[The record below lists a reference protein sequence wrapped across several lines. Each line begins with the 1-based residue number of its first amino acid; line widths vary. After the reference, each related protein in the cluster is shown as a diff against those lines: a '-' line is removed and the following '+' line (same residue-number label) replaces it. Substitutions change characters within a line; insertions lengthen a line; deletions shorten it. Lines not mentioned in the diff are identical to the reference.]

1 MLIEHRLFRYD
12 LPQLIDLKEFIAK
25 DSLIDANSDLEAVH
39 TWLQRFANEHT
50 IRAYSRDATRF
61 LLWLSFVK
69 GKHLAELLLDDI
81 YAYIEFLQ
89 NPDPAWCMNKK
100 KLKRYDLRWRPFSQA
115 LSKRS
120 IQAAVAALKSLFKFL
135 EDADY
140 IAKNPVRLLKLDSIL
155 GKIQEQKYHIHAR
168 MLEMDEWEA
177 VIQSLEAMPS
187 NSLQECKYKSRA
199 NLLFCMLYI
208 LGLRISEASNTQYNN
223 FRKIDGLWWFFIQG
237 KGGKLGSIPVNDTM
251 LQALQSFRQVYEM
264 SGPIE
269 LDSKFIFLNDQGEK
283 LSSRS
288 LYNIVKDIG
297 ELASCNFKKGSEK
310 YAKLRALSPHW
321 LRHLS
326 ASHQD
331 KHGVPLTM
339 IRDNH
344 RHASINTTQI
354 YMHSEDAARHQI
366 MQNHNLNIDLVK
378 PQKFEK
384 YFIKINLSKGPLD
397 KGHALNLIKT
407 AIETKVLA
415 NYTLVYFDDKSL
427 EYKLDNQVPES
438 AITNIKML
446 CKIWMFEV
454 NINHGAIC

>member
-1 MLIEHRLFRYD
+1 MLIEHRLFRHD

-39 TWLQRFANEHT
+39 TWLQRFVNEHT

-69 GKHLAELLLDDI
+69 GKHIAELLLDDI
-81 YAYIEFLQ
+81 YAYIKFLQ

-120 IQAAVAALKSLFKFL
+120 IQASVAVLKSLFKFL
-135 EDADY
+135 EEADY

-168 MLEMDEWEA
+168 MLEMDEWKA

-187 NSLQECKYKSRA
+187 NSLQECKDKARA

-223 FRKIDGLWWFFIQG
+223 FRKIDGRWWFFIQG

-251 LQALQSFRQVYEM
+251 LQALQNFRQIYEIAG
-264 SGPIE
+264 SIE
-269 LDSKFIFLNDQGEK
+269 SDSKFIFLNDQGEK

-288 LYNIVKDIG
+288 LYNIVKYIG

-310 YAKLRALSPHW
+310 YVKLRALSPHW

-331 KHGVPLTM
+331 KRGVPLTM

-344 RHASINTTQI
+344 RHASIHTTQI
-354 YMHSEDAARHQI
+354 YMHSEDAARHEI
-366 MQNHNLNIDLVK
+366 MQDHNLNIDLVK
-378 PQKFEK
+378 QQKPGKF
-384 YFIKINLSKGPLD
+384 FIKITLSKGPLD
-397 KGHALNLIKT
+397 KGHAFNLIKS
-407 AIETKVLA
+407 AIEAKVLA

-427 EYKLDNQVPES
+427 EYKLDSPVLES

-446 CKIWMFEV
+446 CKIWMFEI
-454 NINHGAIC
+454 NIEHGAIC